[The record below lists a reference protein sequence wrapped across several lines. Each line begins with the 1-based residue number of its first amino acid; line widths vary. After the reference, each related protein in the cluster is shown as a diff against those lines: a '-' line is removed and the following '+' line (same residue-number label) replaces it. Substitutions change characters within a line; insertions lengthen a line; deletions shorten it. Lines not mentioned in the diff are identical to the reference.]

1 MQRLNY
7 IFVRLLQLVPV
18 ALGITMGLFFLIR
31 AIPGDP
37 AVIRLGIR
45 ATPEAV
51 ANLHREMGLDKPLLV
66 QYTIF
71 LKDIAT
77 FKLGDSLMYQKPV
90 TELMAERLPRTLFLA
105 LYATVLSLIITLPM
119 ALWAAIKK
127 DKIQD
132 TLIRGGF
139 MLALG
144 MPEFWL
150 GVILLLVFSLKL
162 GLFPVSGYGKTFL
175 EHLWHL
181 ALPAFT
187 LALHQSSWMVR
198 SLRSDIINVLRADYV
213 DFARAKGLRERLVLV
228 RHILRN
234 ALIPTV
240 TILGVNI
247 GYLVGGAVIVEK
259 VFSVPGLGSLMLD
272 SIFSRDY
279 TVVQGVT
286 LYFASMIIL
295 INLLTDLVYSVLDP
309 RVTLS

>member
-7 IFVRLLQLVPV
+7 IFVRLLQMIPV
-18 ALGITMGLFFLIR
+18 VLGISIGLFFLIR

-37 AVIRLGIR
+37 AVIRLGVR

-51 ANLHREMGLDKPLLV
+51 ANLHRQMGLDKPLAV
-66 QYTIF
+66 QYGIF
-71 LKDIAT
+71 LKDILT
-77 FKLGDSLMYQKPV
+77 LNLGDSLMFEKPV
-90 TELMAERLPRTLFLA
+90 IELLSERLPRTLFLA
-105 LYATVLSLIITLPM
+105 LYATILSVVITVPL

-127 DKIQD
+127 DTATD
-132 TLIRGGF
+132 TIIRGGF

-144 MPEFWL
+144 MPEFWI

-162 GLFPVSGYGKTFL
+162 RIFPVSGYGNTFL
-175 EHLWHL
+175 QHLWHL

-187 LALHQSSWMVR
+187 LALHQSSWMIR

-213 DFARAKGLRERLVLV
+213 DFARAKGLREQLVMA

-259 VFSVPGLGSLMLD
+259 IFSIPGLGSLMLD

-286 LYFASMIIL
+286 LYFSAMIIL
-295 INLLTDLVYSVLDP
+295 INLITDLTYSVLDP
-309 RVTLS
+309 RVTLE

>member
-7 IFVRLLQLVPV
+7 IFVRLLELVPV
-18 ALGITMGLFFLIR
+18 ALGITIGLFFLIR

-66 QYTIF
+66 QYIIF
-71 LKDIAT
+71 LKDIAS

-90 TELMAERLPRTLFLA
+90 TELMAERVPRTLFLA
-105 LYATVLSLIITLPM
+105 LYATMLSLIITVPM
-119 ALWAAIKK
+119 ALWAAVKK
-127 DKIQD
+127 DKLPD
-132 TLIRGGF
+132 NLIRGGF

-150 GVILLLVFSLKL
+150 GVILLLVFSLKI
-162 GLFPVSGYGKTFL
+162 GLFPVSGYGETFL

-198 SLRSDIINVLRADYV
+198 SLRSDIINVLHADYV

-234 ALIPTV
+234 ALLPTV

-286 LYFASMIIL
+286 LYFAVMVIL

>member
-1 MQRLNY
+1 MHRLNY

-66 QYTIF
+66 QYGIF
-71 LKDIAT
+71 VKDIAT

-105 LYATVLSLIITLPM
+105 LYATVLSLLITLPM

-162 GLFPVSGYGKTFL
+162 NLFPVSGYGKTFI

-259 VFSVPGLGSLMLD
+259 VFSIPGLGSLMLD
-272 SIFSRDY
+272 SIFARDY

-309 RVTLS
+309 RVTLG

>member
-66 QYTIF
+66 QYGIF
-71 LKDIAT
+71 MKDIAT

-127 DKIQD
+127 DKVQD

-162 GLFPVSGYGKTFL
+162 GLFPVSGYGKTFP

-259 VFSVPGLGSLMLD
+259 VFSIPGLGSLMLD